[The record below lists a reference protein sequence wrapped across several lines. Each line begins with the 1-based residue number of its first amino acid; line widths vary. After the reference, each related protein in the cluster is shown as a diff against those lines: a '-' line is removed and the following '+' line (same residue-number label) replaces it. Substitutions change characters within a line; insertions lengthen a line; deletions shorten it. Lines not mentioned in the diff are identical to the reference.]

1 MRRNL
6 FILLASLALSACGT
20 IEVFN
25 HDSPPEYLTVRKA
38 EFFARG
44 PAQPDPPLSIAAETR
59 VSVLKKDSGFAQVRL
74 PDGRKGYMIW
84 TDLKEAPPEPVEV
97 PFDPVI
103 VEEII
108 EVPLPDLGAIPAEVP
123 GELINE
129 E

>member
-1 MRRNL
+1 MKRNL
-6 FILLASLALSACGT
+6 FIILASLALSACGT

-25 HDSPPEYLTVRKA
+25 HDSPPEYLTLRKA

-44 PAQPDPPLSIAAETR
+44 PAQSDPPQSIAAETR

>member
-1 MRRNL
+1 
-6 FILLASLALSACGT
+6 
-20 IEVFN
+20 
-25 HDSPPEYLTVRKA
+25 
-38 EFFARG
+38 
-44 PAQPDPPLSIAAETR
+44 
-59 VSVLKKDSGFAQVRL
+59 VRL

>member
-1 MRRNL
+1 MKRNI
-6 FILLASLALSACGT
+6 FITLVSLALSACGT

-25 HDSPPEYLTVRKA
+25 HESPPEYLTVRKA

-44 PAQPDPPLSIAAETR
+44 PAQSDPPLAIEIDTR
-59 VSVLKKDSGFAQVRL
+59 VEVLKKDSGFVHVRL

-84 TDLKEAPPEPVEV
+84 SDLKEAPPEPVEV

-103 VEEII
+103 VEAII
-108 EVPLPDLGAIPAEVP
+108 EVPLPDFGAVPEEVP
-123 GELINE
+123 GLLLDE

>member
-1 MRRNL
+1 MRRSF
-6 FILLASLALSACGT
+6 FIILASLALSACGT

-25 HDSPPEYLTVRKA
+25 HDAPPEYLTVRKA

-44 PAQPDPPLSIAAETR
+44 PAQPDPPQDIAAETR
-59 VSVLKKDSGFAQVRL
+59 VAVLKKDSGFAQVRL

-123 GELINE
+123 GVLLDE

>member
-1 MRRNL
+1 MRRNF
-6 FILLASLALSACGT
+6 FIILAGLALSGCGT

-25 HDSPPEYLTVRKA
+25 HDSPPEYLTIRKA

-44 PAQPDPPLSIAAETR
+44 PAQPDPPQEIDIDTR
-59 VSVLKKDSGFAQVRL
+59 VAVLKRDSGFAQVRL

-84 TDLKEAPPEPVEV
+84 SDLKEAPPEPVEV

-108 EVPLPDLGAIPAEVP
+108 EVPLPDLGAVPEEVP
-123 GELINE
+123 GLLMNE

>member
-25 HDSPPEYLTVRKA
+25 LDSPPEYLTVRKA

-59 VSVLKKDSGFAQVRL
+59 VAVLKKDSGFAQVRL